1 MYFTPDIYIVEDG
14 FYGGKDKNTSEWN
27 GLVRDIMDQKA
38 DIAVAALT
46 ATADRLEVVDFCEPF
61 LLTDLGIIIS
71 TIHNSLDFI
80 NWEFMK
86 PLSTELRI
94 WILVTFI
101 IGVYL
106 IYILENQHLV
116 LQRIIDKGVFPR
128 YQWREGFSYFSGLTF
143 QRDLG
148 GKNPQRA
155 GARVT
160 AVAFAFGMVIIMT
173 TYTAVLTAS
182 KVSQSTSNPF
192 HGFSDER
199 VSIFISLYLY

>member
-1 MYFTPDIYIVEDG
+1 MYIVEDG
-14 FYGGKDKNTSEWN
+14 FYGGKDKDTSQWN
-27 GLVRDIMDQKA
+27 GLVRDIQMNKA
-38 DIAVAALT
+38 DVAVAALT
-46 ATADRLEVVDFCEPF
+46 ATADRLEVIDFCEPF
-61 LLTDLGIIIS
+61 LLVELGIMIS
-71 TIHNSLDFI
+71 TIHDTLDFI
-80 NWEFMK
+80 NWEFLA
-86 PLSTELRI
+86 PLSGELRA

-116 LQRIIDKGVFPR
+116 LQRIIDKGVHPR

-160 AVAFAFGMVIIMT
+160 AVVFAFGMVIIMT

-182 KVSQSTSNPF
+182 KVSQSGSNPF
-192 HGFSDER
+192 HGFNDDR
-199 VSIFISLYLY
+199 VRFLY